1 MTAYEHLAPLKP
13 ELVVIPC
20 GSRKL
25 DRPAR
30 AADLYIGSYH
40 RACRRAA
47 EALRPDRLLILSAR
61 YGLVDLDDVVEPYD
75 TPHGT
80 KDAVA
85 ARLVR
90 EQATLRGIVRLDPV
104 VALGGARHVG
114 LVHSVW
120 PQALTP
126 LAGTR
131 GMGEQMARLAALR
144 AGSVA
149 QPRYHSPASAS
160 SGRGSGPALRV
171 VCEKSRPWRTG
182 A

>member
-1 MTAYEHLAPLKP
+1 MTPNDHLQLDCFKP

-30 AADLYIGSYH
+30 AADLYTGSYH
-40 RACRRAA
+40 RACRKAA
-47 EALRPDRLLILSAR
+47 DALRPERLLILSAR
-61 YGLVDLDDVVEPYD
+61 YGLLDLDDVVEPYD
-75 TPHGT
+75 TPHGGS
-80 KDAVA
+80 DAVTSQ
-85 ARLVR
+85 LVL
-90 EQATLRGIVRLDPV
+90 EQATSRGIVLLDPV

-120 PQALTP
+120 PHALTP

-144 AGSVA
+144 KGTVN
-149 QPRYHSPASAS
+149 
-160 SGRGSGPALRV
+160 
-171 VCEKSRPWRTG
+171 
-182 A
+182 